1 MNRKLSLLVV
11 AFLVF
16 PAAAF
21 SQSLDDVIAKYVD
34 AHGGSAKLDAVKTR
48 RMSGEII
55 ISSLH
60 VKVVQENKRPDKVR
74 EESTLQGFTQ
84 VQAYDGK
91 TGWQVD
97 PTQGRKQAQLMS
109 ADDSKPLL
117 IDADMDGPLINYKQ
131 KGHTAELVGH
141 DPVEGTD
148 CFKIKLTLKNGDIRV
163 YYLDA
168 DSFLEIKLETQ
179 TNIRGSIQESET
191 YFGDYEKVD
200 GMYFPF
206 AVETGQKNDPNRLRI
221 NFEKVE
227 FNMPI
232 DDSRFAVPSMTATPP
247 APAKAPGNAN

>member
-1 MNRKLSLLVV
+1 MMRKLCLLALSLC
-11 AFLVF
+11 FI
-16 PAAAF
+16 PAAW
-21 SQSLDDVIAKYVD
+21 SQSLDDVIAKYVA
-34 AHGGSAKLDAVKTR
+34 AHGGTEKMNSVQTR
-48 RMSGEII
+48 RISGELD

-60 VKVVQENKRPDKVR
+60 IKVVQENKRPDKVR
-74 EESTLQGFTQ
+74 EEDSLQGFTQ

-109 ADDSKPLL
+109 ADDSKSLVV
-117 IDADMDGPLINYKQ
+117 DADMDGPLVNYKQ
-131 KGHTAELVGH
+131 KGHTAELLGH

-148 CFKIKLTLKNGDIRV
+148 CFKIKLTLKNGDIRY

-200 GMYFPF
+200 GLYYAF
-206 AVETGQKNDPNRLRI
+206 AVETGQKGDPNRLRI
-221 NFEKVE
+221 NFDKVE
-227 FNMPI
+227 HNIPI
-232 DDSRFAVPSMTATPP
+232 DDARFAVPPTTAPP
-247 APAKAPGNAN
+247 AKTQGNSN

>member
-1 MNRKLSLLVV
+1 MNRKLSILVL
-11 AFLVF
+11 ALLVF
-16 PAAAF
+16 PVAAF
-21 SQSLDDVIAKYVD
+21 SQSLDDIIAKYVE
-34 AHGGSAKLDAVKTR
+34 AHGGSAKLEAVQTR
-48 RMSGEII
+48 RLSGELI

-60 VKVVQENKRPDKVR
+60 VKVVQENKRPAKVR

-109 ADDSKPLL
+109 ADDSKPLQV
-117 IDADMDGPLINYKQ
+117 DADMDGPLINYKQ
-131 KGHTAELVGH
+131 KGHTAELIGR

-148 CFKIKLTLKNGDIRV
+148 CYKIKLTLKNGDIRV

-200 GMYFPF
+200 GLYFPF
-206 AVETGQKNDPNRLRI
+206 AVETGQKGDPNRVRI
-221 NFEKVE
+221 DFDKVE
-227 FNMPI
+227 LNVPI
-232 DDSRFAVPSMTATPP
+232 DDGKFAVPSMTATPA
-247 APAKAPGNAN
+247 APAKAPGNSN